1 MIFIFDVDGT
11 LTPSRQKI
19 SKDFE
24 EFFLDFCRSHEVY
37 LVTGSDYQKT
47 LEQLGSE
54 ICMTV
59 KRIYNCSGA
68 DVWEQGENTY
78 RSEWILPELAHS
90 FLAEWLTES
99 EFDLRTGLH
108 FEHRSGMCNF
118 SIVGRNASLEE
129 RKQYAQWD
137 LKTNERQRIAKEF
150 NALFPDLQAT
160 VGGEISIDISAKG
173 SDKSQIL
180 RDIPADE
187 FVHFFGDKQLPGG
200 NDYPLAKA
208 LVARGSSW
216 CYNVENYKQTWDILL
231 GY

>member
-19 SKDFE
+19 TEDFE
-24 EFFLDFCRSHEVY
+24 KFFLDFCKSHEVY

-47 LEQLGSE
+47 LEQLGTE
-54 ICMTV
+54 ICMSV

-68 DVWEQGENTY
+68 DVWEKGENTH

-99 EFDLRTGLH
+99 KFNLRTGLH

-118 SIVGRNASLEE
+118 SVVGRNASLEE

-137 LKTNERQRIAKEF
+137 FQTKERQRIAKEF

-160 VGGEISIDISAKG
+160 VGGEISIDISARG

-180 RDIPADE
+180 RDIPE
-187 FVHFFGDKQLPGG
+187 NKFVHFFGDKQLPEG
-200 NDYPLAKA
+200 NDYPLAKR